1 MASPALP
8 FAQLAIECEAE
19 GLKPENA
26 EKIGLELARVFGVK
40 QDEVGILRVQRGH
53 LVFCYPSRLHIVGS
67 IPLSTI
73 GSVAVRTANTRHP
86 EYFNN
91 FAKVKHSSVFEAVEL
106 SEHKPDRVVHN
117 PHHDQQPNVIQKLM
131 AAPVVG
137 PEGTLGVIEISRK
150 GVSAPAAGPDFT
162 LADLQK
168 LVACASALAKCFK

>member
-8 FAQLAIECEAE
+8 LAQLASECEAE

-26 EKIGLELARVFGVK
+26 EKIAHELARTFDVK
-40 QDEVGILRVQRGH
+40 LDEVSFLRVERGH
-53 LVFCYPSRLHIVGS
+53 LVFCYPIRLHSVGS

-91 FAKVKHSSVFEAVEL
+91 FVKVKHSSVFEAVAL
-106 SEHKPDRVVHN
+106 SGQKSQPAGHHN
-117 PHHDQQPNVIQKLM
+117 DSHTIQKLM

-150 GVSAPAAGPDFT
+150 GASAAAAGPDFT
-162 LADLQK
+162 SADLQK